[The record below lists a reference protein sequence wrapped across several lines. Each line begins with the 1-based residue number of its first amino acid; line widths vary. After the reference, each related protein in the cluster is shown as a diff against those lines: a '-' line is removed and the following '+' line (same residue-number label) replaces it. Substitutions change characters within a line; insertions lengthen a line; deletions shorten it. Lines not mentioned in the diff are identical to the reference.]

1 MDTYLNDDFVDQ
13 LGDRVWLLDND
24 DDSLYK
30 ELFQDKEYKIVK
42 TITFKTDYYED
53 YTYYIKLLEKV
64 GD

>member
-13 LGDRVWLLDND
+13 LGDRVWLLDNE

-30 ELFQDKEYKIVK
+30 ELFQDKDYQIIK